1 MLNYQ
6 VNINEQFKST
16 EILFDGKPSEAVR
29 EKLKANGYRWHKGK
43 GVWYGYKTPEEL
55 AEILNGS
62 DEQADDVKAEIK
74 AKTDEQKAKEQ
85 ADKEEQNRLKKL
97 YIEILGREAWKG
109 NLKMLEYFDKSISR
123 VVELSD
129 GSLIAIDKKSIET
142 RFCFGYGQNGIS
154 DDEDEARA
162 DGMAHYART
171 QADYFISENLK
182 NFSWEYEKLK
192 AEPDNMYLGVK
203 YYGSPEDS
211 RIKSLQY
218 FDWWR
223 LENLNSETKSKLI
236 KLSPDDVQKL
246 IEAYE
251 IERKNFEKRLNAY
264 LKRYGTSKLNVWTYL
279 SD

>member
-29 EKLKANGYRWHKGK
+29 EKLKASGYRWHKIK

-55 AEILNGS
+55 EKILNES
-62 DEQADDVKAEIK
+62 DEQAHDVKAEIK

-97 YIEILGREAWKG
+97 YIEILGCESWKG
-109 NLKMLEYFDKSISR
+109 DLKMLEYFDKSISR
-123 VVELSD
+123 VVELAD

-154 DDEDEARA
+154 DDEDKERA
-162 DGMAHYART
+162 HNMAHYAKT
-171 QADYFISENLK
+171 QQDYFISENLK

-203 YYGSPEDS
+203 YYRSPEDS
-211 RIKSLQY
+211 KVKSLQY
-218 FDWWR
+218 FDWWNW
-223 LENLNSETKSKLI
+223 ENLNSESKAKLI

-279 SD
+279 VD

>member
-29 EKLKANGYRWHKGK
+29 EKLKANGYRWHKIR

-55 AEILNGS
+55 EKILNGS
-62 DEQADDVKAEIK
+62 EEQTDDLKAENK

-85 ADKEEQNRLKKL
+85 ADKEEQDRLKAE

-109 NLKMLEYFDKSISR
+109 DLKMLEYFDKSISR
-123 VVELSD
+123 VVELAY

-154 DDEDEARA
+154 DDEDKERA
-162 DGMAHYART
+162 DNMAHYAKT
-171 QADYFISENLK
+171 QQDYFISENLK

-203 YYGSPEDS
+203 YYRSPEDS
-211 RIKSLQY
+211 KVKGLQY
-218 FDWWR
+218 FDWWHW
-223 LENLNSETKSKLI
+223 ENLNSESKAKLI
-236 KLSPDDVQKL
+236 KLSPDEVQKL

-279 SD
+279 VD

>member
-16 EILFDGKPSEAVR
+16 EILFDSKPSEAVR
-29 EKLKANGYRWHKGK
+29 EKLKANGYRWHKIK

-62 DEQADDVKAEIK
+62 DKQADDLKAEIK

-85 ADKEEQNRLKKL
+85 ADKEEQNRLKAEFM
-97 YIEILGREAWKG
+97 EIIARDIWNRSPSMVDYVSKNIAR
-109 NLKMLEYFDKSISR
+109 I
-123 VVELSD
+123 VELSD
-129 GSLIAIDKKSIET
+129 GNLVEICKPSIET

-154 DDEDEARA
+154 DDEDKERA
-162 DGMAHYART
+162 NNMAHYAKT
-171 QADYFISENLK
+171 QQDYFISENLK
-182 NFSWEYEKLK
+182 KFSEWLEPLK
-192 AEPDNMYLGVK
+192 NKPEEIFLQTAYYNAPDDCK
-203 YYGSPEDS
+203 
-211 RIKSLQY
+211 IKSLVC
-218 FDWWR
+218 FDWWDY
-223 LENLNSETKSKLI
+223 ENLNSETKSKLI

-279 SD
+279 VD